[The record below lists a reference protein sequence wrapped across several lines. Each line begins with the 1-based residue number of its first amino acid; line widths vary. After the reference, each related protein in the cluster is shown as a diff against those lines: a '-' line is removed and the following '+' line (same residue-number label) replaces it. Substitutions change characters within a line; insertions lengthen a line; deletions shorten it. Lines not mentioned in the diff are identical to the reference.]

1 MAKAL
6 GMIAIFRQQ
15 IALSINPHKI
25 TVSLRL
31 EKTTSII

>member
-15 IALSINPHKI
+15 IALSINPLFSVMKVGKGH
-25 TVSLRL
+25 
-31 EKTTSII
+31 

>member
-15 IALSINPHKI
+15 IALSIN
-25 TVSLRL
+25 SLFSVM
-31 EKTTSII
+31 KVGKGH